1 MNFSQRQLRSILS
14 KFLFFGDDVF
24 KNVGILSPGERSRVA
39 LAKLAISG
47 ACPKH
52 IMALDKNITNSKG
65 YHPAHVTDE
74 AACTGC
80 GSCAI
85 MCPDV
90 AIIIEV

>member
-1 MNFSQRQLRSILS
+1 MPKVTVDN
-14 KFLFFGDDVF
+14 
-24 KNVGILSPGERSRVA
+24 GICKGCEMCVA
-39 LAKLAISG
+39 

-52 IMALDKNITNSKG
+52 IMALDTSITNAKG

-74 AACTGC
+74 SACTGC

-90 AIIIEV
+90 AIRIEV